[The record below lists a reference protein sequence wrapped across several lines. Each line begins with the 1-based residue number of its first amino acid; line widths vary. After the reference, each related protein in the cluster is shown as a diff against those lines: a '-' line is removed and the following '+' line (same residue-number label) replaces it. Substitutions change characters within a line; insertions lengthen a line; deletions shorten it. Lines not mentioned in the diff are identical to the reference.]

1 MMRKKIAHRHER
13 KNKSLGLMGAAIQT
27 HEPGR
32 QRPWVERAS
41 DVRFHNVVSISTD
54 GIVIVD
60 RAGMIMFVNPAA
72 ESLFSRPAQ
81 ALIGEQFGF
90 PIVAGKTTEL
100 DIASRDGKR
109 ITAEMRVA
117 TTEWEGQPAYLAT
130 LRDITERK
138 QAADRL
144 SEVLRQQQ
152 AILDNIPTV
161 AWLKDRSG
169 RYIAVN
175 DAFGKEFGQ
184 STQELV
190 GKRAYDIFPPERA
203 EKYEEECQEVI
214 TTGSRKYFEESIVD
228 PQGTTQYIEK
238 IVTPIFDDDGEVVGI
253 TGIVHDITNSKEIE
267 QKLRYASTHDI
278 LTGLYNRAFFDAEL
292 ERLGHSRMFPIS
304 IVMADVNGLK
314 KINDTE
320 GHDAGDKLIKLAA
333 RIILAAF
340 RAEDIVARIGGD
352 EFSVLLPATVTSVA
366 EEAIAR
372 ILGCPEIVSG
382 QVSIAFGIASAAN
395 QDELAAAL
403 KLSDQLMYQNKAAQ
417 KARLMKGNGYT
428 RNYEAILKR
437 EGNEQ

>member
-1 MMRKKIAHRHER
+1 MRKKITHRHER
-13 KNKSLGLMGAAIQT
+13 KNKNLGLTGANGQSHAA
-27 HEPGR
+27 GR
-32 QRPWVERAS
+32 QRPRPWVERAS
-41 DVRFHNVVSISTD
+41 DVRFHNVVTISSD

-60 RAGMIMFVNPAA
+60 GFGMILFVNPAA
-72 ESLFSRPAQ
+72 ESLFSRPARE
-81 ALIGEQFGF
+81 LIGEQFGF

-100 DIASRDGKR
+100 DIASGDGKR
-109 ITAEMRVA
+109 VIAEMRVA
-117 TTEWEGQPAYLAT
+117 TTEWEGKPAYLAT

-152 AILDNIPTV
+152 AILDNIPTI

-169 RYIAVN
+169 RFIAVN
-175 DAFGKEFGQ
+175 EAFGKEFGQ
-184 STQELV
+184 ATQDLV
-190 GKRAYDIFPPERA
+190 GKSAYDIFSPERA
-203 EKYEEECQEVI
+203 EKYEEECREVI
-214 TTGSRKYFEESIVD
+214 TSGTRKYFEESIVD

-238 IVTPIFDDDGEVVGI
+238 IVTPIFDDEGEVVGI

-267 QKLRYASTHDI
+267 QKLRYASTHDM

-314 KINDTE
+314 KVNDTK

-352 EFSVLLPATVTSVA
+352 EFSVLLPATATAVA
-366 EEAIAR
+366 EEAITR
-372 ILGCPEIVSG
+372 IMGCPEIVNG
-382 QVSIAFGIASAAN
+382 QISIAFGIASAAN
-395 QDELAAAL
+395 QDELAEAL
-403 KLSDQLMYQNKAAQ
+403 KLSDQMMYKNKAAQ
-417 KARLMKGNGYT
+417 KSQADER
-428 RNYEAILKR
+428 
-437 EGNEQ
+437 